1 MLARLLFLLLLL
13 TIVGPVTS
21 ARKIAFIP
29 ASPVGII
36 ALLAILGYLT
46 VYHPVWR
53 RYGKLLSQTVERSC
67 VGHRES
73 RNDAHQLL
81 VSATCNVYIF
91 VVTIIYL
98 GSDEYSY
105 NIYQYKGQYMHEVI
119 SIRSLWLA
127 VSVRRYGRMTARYV
141 KSAIW
146 RSRKRKV

>member
-1 MLARLLFLLLLL
+1 MILL
-13 TIVGPVTS
+13 TIVRPVIS
-21 ARKIAFIP
+21 ARKIAIIP
-29 ASPVGII
+29 APPVRIV

-53 RYGKLLSQTVERSC
+53 RYGRLLSRTVERSC
-67 VGHRES
+67 VGHREN

-91 VVTIIYL
+91 VVIISRS

-105 NIYQYKGQYMHEVI
+105 NIYQYKGQYAHEVI

-127 VSVRRYGRMTARYV
+127 VSVRRYGRITARYV
-141 KSAIW
+141 KSSIW
-146 RSRKRKV
+146 RSRKPKG